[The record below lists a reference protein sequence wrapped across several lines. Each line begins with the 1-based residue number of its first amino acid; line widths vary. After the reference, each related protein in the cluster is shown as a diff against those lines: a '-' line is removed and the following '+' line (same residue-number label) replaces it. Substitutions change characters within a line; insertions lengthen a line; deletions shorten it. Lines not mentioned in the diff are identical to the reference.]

1 MAQIKERFTKD
12 KIGKNGEIIKGKKRY
27 QAVIR
32 IKGYKPLSAIFDRKT
47 DAQIW
52 AGDLE
57 SKMKRGLN
65 IKDNEAKKHTLAD
78 LIDRYIQDILPERR
92 LDQKKIKMQL
102 TWWKENIG
110 AYLLSEVTPSLIAE
124 YRDKLFKE
132 PIKSESGHRSAST
145 VRKYMCS
152 LSIALTK
159 AINEW
164 EWLDTNPMA
173 KVEKKKVGKGRVRF
187 LSSKEQTNLLEICKN
202 SPNKYLYL
210 LVVIA
215 LSTGARHGEIIG
227 LTWNDVN
234 LDAETPMFY
243 FMDTKNGENRAVP
256 ITGLA
261 LELINDYSKIRN
273 INSNLVFVSPDGK
286 KVMDLRWFW
295 EKALKDSKL
304 ENFRF
309 HDLRHT
315 AASNLAMNGASLL
328 EIAEILGHKT
338 MAMVQRYAHLTK
350 KHTASVLTS
359 MNNKQFAKH
368 IEKQKAE

>member
-1 MAQIKERFTKD
+1 MAQIRERPTKD
-12 KIGKNGEIIKGKKRY
+12 KIDKNGKLIKGKMRY
-27 QAVIR
+27 EAVIR
-32 IKGYKPLSAIFDRKT
+32 IKGYKPMSAIFDRKT

-78 LIDRYIQDILPERR
+78 LIDRYIQDILPERK

-132 PIKSESGHRSAST
+132 PIKTEKGHRSAST

-173 KVEKKKVGKGRVRF
+173 KVEKKKVAKGRVRF
-187 LSSKEQTNLLEICKN
+187 LSSKEQTNLLEVCKK
-202 SPNKYLYL
+202 SPNKHLYL

-215 LSTGARHGEIIG
+215 LSTGARYGEIMG
-227 LTWNDVN
+227 LTWDNVN
-234 LDAETPMFY
+234 LDIETPMFY

-261 LELINDYSKIRN
+261 LDVIKEFSKIRQ
-273 INSNLVFVSPDGK
+273 INSKLVFPHKDGK
-286 KVMDLRWFW
+286 KPMDLRWYW
-295 EKALKDSKL
+295 DKVVESAKL
-304 ENFRF
+304 EDFVF
-309 HDLRHT
+309 HDTRHC
-315 AASNLAMNGASLL
+315 AGSNLAMDGASLI
-328 EIAEILGHKT
+328 EIADILGHKT
-338 MAMVQRYAHLTK
+338 MQMVKRYSHLTK
-350 KHTASVLTS
+350 KHTAKVLGR
-359 MNNKQFAKH
+359 MNDKQFAKH
-368 IEKQKAE
+368 IEKQRAK

>member
-1 MAQIKERFTKD
+1 
-12 KIGKNGEIIKGKKRY
+12 
-27 QAVIR
+27 
-32 IKGYKPLSAIFDRKT
+32 
-47 DAQIW
+47 
-52 AGDLE
+52 
-57 SKMKRGLN
+57 MKRGLK
-65 IKDNEAKKHTLAD
+65 IKDNEAKKHTLSD
-78 LIDRYIQDILPERR
+78 LIDRYIQDILPERK

-132 PIKSESGHRSAST
+132 PIKTESGHRSAST

-173 KVEKKKVGKGRVRF
+173 KVEKKKVDKGRVRF

-215 LSTGARHGEIIG
+215 LATGARHGEVMG

-261 LELINDYSKIRN
+261 LELIKDYSKIRN
-273 INSNLVFVSPDGK
+273 INSNLVFASQDGK

-315 AASNLAMNGASLL
+315 AASNLAMDGASLL

-359 MNNKQFAKH
+359 MNDKQFAKH
-368 IEKQKAE
+368 IEKQNAKQ